1 MPIPADAE
9 QVQANRSDSS
19 EEESMSDDGKNI
31 QSSEEEYASE
41 DDKVELLDEPGVEI
55 KLDST
60 G

>member
-1 MPIPADAE
+1 
-9 QVQANRSDSS
+9 
-19 EEESMSDDGKNI
+19 MSDDGKNI
-31 QSSEEEYASE
+31 QSSEEEYASD